1 MKKISPLPLTL
12 LMASLFLS
20 GLFLSG
26 IFGTGSTAHA
36 WFGGKFKTLTPENNQ
51 ISIALDGISDGQAHY
66 FTTKSEKGV
75 NVEFFVVQSHDGIIR
90 AAIDACDVCYRAGKG
105 YVQEGN
111 VMVCSNCGMKFA
123 TDRINEVKGG
133 CNPAPLTR
141 TIEDGNLVVSM
152 ADINANAWLC
162 EFKK

>member
-1 MKKISPLPLTL
+1 MKHLLPQSIFTL
-12 LMASLFLS
+12 ILVTLFL
-20 GLFLSG
+20 
-26 IFGTGSTAHA
+26 TGSTAHA
-36 WFGGKFKTLTPENNQ
+36 WFGGKFQKLTPQNDR
-51 ISIALDGISDGQAHY
+51 ISIPLEGISNGQAHY

-75 NVEFFVVQSHDGIIR
+75 NVQFFVVKSHDGIIR
-90 AAIDACDVCYRAGKG
+90 AAVDACDVCYRAGKG

-133 CNPAPLTR
+133 CNPAPLIR
-141 TIEDGNLVVSM
+141 SIEGKNLVISM

>member
-1 MKKISPLPLTL
+1 MKKILLRTL
-12 LMASLFLS
+12 FILILA
-20 GLFLSG
+20 GLFL
-26 IFGTGSTAHA
+26 TGSSVHA
-36 WFGGKFKTLTPENNQ
+36 WFGGKFKELSPENDQ
-51 ISIALDGISDGQAHY
+51 ISIPLDKISDGQAHY
-66 FTTKSEKGV
+66 FTTPSEKGV
-75 NVEFFVVQSHDGIIR
+75 AVKFFVVKSHDGIVR

-111 VMVCSNCGMKFA
+111 VMVCTNCGMRFA

-133 CNPAPLTR
+133 CNPAPLNR
-141 TIEDGNLVVSM
+141 TIEGGYLLISM

>member
-1 MKKISPLPLTL
+1 MNRVKPLAIFTL
-12 LMASLFLS
+12 ILV
-20 GLFLSG
+20 GLFLA
-26 IFGTGSTAHA
+26 GSTAHA
-36 WFGGKFKTLTPENNQ
+36 WFGEKFKKLTPENDQ
-51 ISIALDGISDGQAHY
+51 ISIPLEGISDGQAHY

-105 YVQEGN
+105 YIQEGN
-111 VMVCSNCGMKFA
+111 IMVCSNCGMKFA

-141 TIEDGNLVVSM
+141 TIQGNNLVISM
-152 ADINANAWLC
+152 TDINANAWLC